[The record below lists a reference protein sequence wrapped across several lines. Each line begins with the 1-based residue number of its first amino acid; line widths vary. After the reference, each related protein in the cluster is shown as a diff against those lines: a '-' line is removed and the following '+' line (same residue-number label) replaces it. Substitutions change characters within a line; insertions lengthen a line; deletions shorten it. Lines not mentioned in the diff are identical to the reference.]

1 MKKLFLIIGA
11 PGSGKTTDAQIIA
24 KNNSDSIK
32 HYSTGDL
39 LREEVAKETE
49 LGKTIDKYTSKGN
62 LVPLEI
68 VVNTIISAL
77 KNSPKDIVLIDG
89 YPRSIEQ
96 MEALDKVLKS
106 QNEVHL
112 ISVIEVVVS
121 EKVAFDRVI
130 GRARGSDDN
139 AEVFKNR
146 MRVYLEPL
154 ESIKEFYGN
163 LHILKQIDG
172 ERSIEE
178 IVAEMESYI
187 KSKV

>member
-24 KNNSDSIK
+24 KNNIDSIK

-68 VVNTIISAL
+68 VVNTIITAL

-89 YPRSIEQ
+89 YPRSVEQ
-96 MEALDKVLKS
+96 MEALDKVLKG
-106 QNEVHL
+106 QNEVEL

-121 EKVAFDRVI
+121 EQTAFDRVI

-154 ESIKEFYGN
+154 ESIKIFYSS
-163 LHILKQIDG
+163 ILKQIDG

-187 KSKV
+187 KSNV